1 MTFKKGGSIKVLVVD
16 DHEVVR
22 QGLKTIISK
31 HSDLSIAG
39 EAENGNQALQ
49 ILKQI
54 KVDVVLLDFDMPEK
68 NGLETLIELKRLYPD
83 LPALILSISPEDH
96 YGTRFLKA
104 GASGYLQK
112 STATDQLINA
122 IRKVFNGG
130 KYISSALTDK
140 LVANLNQGKEPF
152 LHESLTDRE
161 FQIFLLLAKGEKLKE
176 IASDLSLSINTIST
190 YRSRI
195 LQKMDLKNNAEI
207 IHYAIENDLLKQ

>member
-1 MTFKKGGSIKVLVVD
+1 MTPEKESSIKVLVAD
-16 DHEVVR
+16 DHEIVR
-22 QGLKTIISK
+22 QGLKTIISE

-39 EAENGNQALQ
+39 EAENGNQVLK
-49 ILKQI
+49 ILKKT

-68 NGLETLIELKRLYPD
+68 NGLDTLIELKALYPK
-83 LPALILSISPEDH
+83 LPVMILSIFPEDH

-112 STATDQLINA
+112 SSATDQLIDA

-140 LVANLNQGKEPF
+140 LVTGLNKDKEQY
-152 LHESLTDRE
+152 LHESLSDRE
-161 FQIFLLLAKGEKLKE
+161 FQVFRLLATGKKLKE
-176 IASDLSLSINTIST
+176 MADELCLSINTIST

-195 LQKMDLKNNAEI
+195 LQKMDMKSNADVI
-207 IHYAIENDLLKQ
+207 RYAIENGLSK

>member
-1 MTFKKGGSIKVLVVD
+1 MTPEKESSIKVLVAD
-16 DHEVVR
+16 DHEIVR
-22 QGLKTIISK
+22 QGLKTIISE

-39 EAENGNQALQ
+39 EAENGNQV
-49 ILKQI
+49 LKI
-54 KVDVVLLDFDMPEK
+54 VKKTKVDVVLLDFDMPEK
-68 NGLETLIELKRLYPD
+68 NGLDTLVELKALYPK
-83 LPALILSISPEDH
+83 LPVMILSIFPEDH

-112 STATDQLINA
+112 SSATDQLIDA

-140 LVANLNQGKEPF
+140 LVRGLNKDKEQF

-161 FQIFLLLAKGEKLKE
+161 FQVFRLLATGKKLKE
-176 IASDLSLSINTIST
+176 MADELCLSINTIST

-195 LQKMDLKNNAEI
+195 LQKMDLKSNADVI
-207 IHYAIENDLLKQ
+207 RYAIENGLSK

>member
-1 MTFKKGGSIKVLVVD
+1 MTPEKESSIKVLVAD
-16 DHEVVR
+16 DHEIVR
-22 QGLKTIISK
+22 QGLKTIISE

-39 EAENGNQALQ
+39 EAENGNQV
-49 ILKQI
+49 LKI
-54 KVDVVLLDFDMPEK
+54 VKKTKVDVVLLDFDMPEK
-68 NGLETLIELKRLYPD
+68 NGLDTLVELKALYPK
-83 LPALILSISPEDH
+83 LPVMILSIFPEDH

-112 STATDQLINA
+112 SSATGQLIDA

-140 LVANLNQGKEPF
+140 LVTGLNKDKEQF

-161 FQIFLLLAKGEKLKE
+161 FQVFRLLATGKKLKE
-176 IASDLSLSINTIST
+176 MADELCLSINTIST

-195 LQKMDLKNNAEI
+195 LQKMDLKSNADVI
-207 IHYAIENDLLKQ
+207 RYAIENGLSK

>member
-1 MTFKKGGSIKVLVVD
+1 MTPEKESSIKVLVAD
-16 DHEVVR
+16 DHEIVR
-22 QGLKTIISK
+22 QGLKTIISE

-39 EAENGNQALQ
+39 EAENGNQV
-49 ILKQI
+49 LKI
-54 KVDVVLLDFDMPEK
+54 VKKTKVDVVLLDFDMPEK
-68 NGLETLIELKRLYPD
+68 NGLDTLVELKALYPK
-83 LPALILSISPEDH
+83 LPVMILSIFPEDH

-112 STATDQLINA
+112 SSATDQLIDA

-140 LVANLNQGKEPF
+140 LVTGLNKDKEQF

-161 FQIFLLLAKGEKLKE
+161 FQVFRLLATGKKLKE
-176 IASDLSLSINTIST
+176 MADELCLSINTIST

-195 LQKMDLKNNAEI
+195 LQKMDLKSNADVI
-207 IHYAIENDLLKQ
+207 RYAIENGLCK

>member
-1 MTFKKGGSIKVLVVD
+1 MTPEKESSIKVLVAD
-16 DHEVVR
+16 DHEIVR
-22 QGLKTIISK
+22 QGLKTIISE

-39 EAENGNQALQ
+39 EAENGNQVLK
-49 ILKQI
+49 ILKKT

-68 NGLETLIELKRLYPD
+68 NGLDTLIELKALYPK
-83 LPALILSISPEDH
+83 LPVMILSIFSEDH

-112 STATDQLINA
+112 SSATDQLIDA

-130 KYISSALTDK
+130 KYISSALTDR
-140 LVANLNQGKEPF
+140 LVTNLNRDHERP

-161 FQIFLLLAKGEKLKE
+161 FQVFCLLATGKKLKE
-176 IASDLSLSINTIST
+176 IADELCLSINTIST

-195 LQKMDLKNNAEI
+195 LQKMDLKSNADV
-207 IHYAIENDLLKQ
+207 IHYAINNKLIK

>member
-1 MTFKKGGSIKVLVVD
+1 MTPEKENSIKVLVAD
-16 DHEVVR
+16 DHEIVR
-22 QGLKTIISK
+22 QGLKTIISE

-39 EAENGNQALQ
+39 EAENGDQV
-49 ILKQI
+49 LKI
-54 KVDVVLLDFDMPEK
+54 VKKTKVDVVLLDFDMPEK
-68 NGLETLIELKRLYPD
+68 NGLDTLVELKALYPK
-83 LPALILSISPEDH
+83 LPVMILSIFPEDH

-112 STATDQLINA
+112 SSATDQLIDA

-140 LVANLNQGKEPF
+140 LVTGLNKDKEQF

-161 FQIFLLLAKGEKLKE
+161 FQVFRLLATGKKLKE
-176 IASDLSLSINTIST
+176 MADELCLSINTIST

-195 LQKMDLKNNAEI
+195 LQKMDLKSNADVI
-207 IHYAIENDLLKQ
+207 RYAIENGLSK

>member
-1 MTFKKGGSIKVLVVD
+1 MTPEKESSIKVLVAD
-16 DHEVVR
+16 DHEIVR
-22 QGLKTIISK
+22 QGLKTIISE

-39 EAENGNQALQ
+39 EAENGNQVLK
-49 ILKQI
+49 ILKKT

-68 NGLETLIELKRLYPD
+68 NGLDTLIELKALYPK
-83 LPALILSISPEDH
+83 LPVMILSIFSEDH

-112 STATDQLINA
+112 SSATDQLIDA

-130 KYISSALTDK
+130 KYISSALTDR
-140 LVANLNQGKEPF
+140 LVTNLNRDHERP

-161 FQIFLLLAKGEKLKE
+161 FQVFCLLATGKKLKE
-176 IASDLSLSINTIST
+176 IADELCLSINTIST

-195 LQKMDLKNNAEI
+195 LQKMDMSSNADVI
-207 IHYAIENDLLKQ
+207 RYAIKNKLVK

>member
-1 MTFKKGGSIKVLVVD
+1 MTPKKDGSIKVLVAD
-16 DHEVVR
+16 DHEIVR
-22 QGLKTIISK
+22 QGLKTIISE
-31 HSDLSIAG
+31 HSDLNIAG
-39 EAENGNQALQ
+39 EAENGNQVLK
-49 ILKQI
+49 ILKKT

-68 NGLETLIELKRLYPD
+68 NGLDTLIELKALYPK
-83 LPALILSISPEDH
+83 LPVMILSIFPEDH

-112 STATDQLINA
+112 SSATDQLIDA

-140 LVANLNQGKEPF
+140 LVTGLNKDKEQF

-161 FQIFLLLAKGEKLKE
+161 FQVFRLLATGKKLKE
-176 IASDLSLSINTIST
+176 MADELCLSINTIST

-195 LQKMDLKNNAEI
+195 LQKMDLKSNADVI
-207 IHYAIENDLLKQ
+207 RYAIENGLSKQ

>member
-1 MTFKKGGSIKVLVVD
+1 MTPEKESSIKVLVAD
-16 DHEVVR
+16 DHEIVR
-22 QGLKTIISK
+22 QGLKTIISE

-39 EAENGNQALQ
+39 EAENGNQVLK
-49 ILKQI
+49 ILKKT

-68 NGLETLIELKRLYPD
+68 NGLDTLIELKALYPK
-83 LPALILSISPEDH
+83 LPVMILSIFPEDH

-112 STATDQLINA
+112 SSATDQLIDA

-140 LVANLNQGKEPF
+140 LVTGLNKDKKQF

-161 FQIFLLLAKGEKLKE
+161 FQVFRLLATGKKLKE
-176 IASDLSLSINTIST
+176 MADELCLSINTIST

-195 LQKMDLKNNAEI
+195 LQKMDMKSNADVI
-207 IHYAIENDLLKQ
+207 RYAIENGLSN

>member
-1 MTFKKGGSIKVLVVD
+1 MTPEKESSIKVLVAD
-16 DHEVVR
+16 DHEIVR
-22 QGLKTIISK
+22 QGLKTIISE

-39 EAENGNQALQ
+39 EAENGNQVLK
-49 ILKQI
+49 ILKKT

-68 NGLETLIELKRLYPD
+68 NGLDTLVELKALYPK
-83 LPALILSISPEDH
+83 LPVMILSIFPEDH

-112 STATDQLINA
+112 SSATDQLIDA

-140 LVANLNQGKEPF
+140 LVAGLNKDKGQF

-161 FQIFLLLAKGEKLKE
+161 FQVFRLLATGKKLKE
-176 IASDLSLSINTIST
+176 MADELCLSINTIST

-195 LQKMDLKNNAEI
+195 LQKMDLKSNADVI
-207 IHYAIENDLLKQ
+207 RYAIENGLSK

>member
-1 MTFKKGGSIKVLVVD
+1 MTPEKESSIKVLVAD
-16 DHEVVR
+16 DHEIVR
-22 QGLKTIISK
+22 QGLKTIISE

-39 EAENGNQALQ
+39 EAENGNQVLK
-49 ILKQI
+49 ILKKT

-68 NGLETLIELKRLYPD
+68 NGLDTLIELQALYPK
-83 LPALILSISPEDH
+83 LPVMILSIFPEDH

-112 STATDQLINA
+112 SSATDQLIDA

-130 KYISSALTDK
+130 KYISPALTDR
-140 LVANLNQGKEPF
+140 LVTNLNRDHERP

-161 FQIFLLLAKGEKLKE
+161 FQVFCLLATGKKLKE
-176 IASDLSLSINTIST
+176 IADELCLSINTIST

-195 LQKMDLKNNAEI
+195 LQKMDMSSNADVI
-207 IHYAIENDLLKQ
+207 RYAIKNKLVK

>member
-1 MTFKKGGSIKVLVVD
+1 MTPEKESSIKVLVAD
-16 DHEVVR
+16 DHEIVR
-22 QGLKTIISK
+22 QGLKTIISE

-39 EAENGNQALQ
+39 EAENGNQV
-49 ILKQI
+49 LKI
-54 KVDVVLLDFDMPEK
+54 VKKTKVDVVLLDFDMPEK
-68 NGLETLIELKRLYPD
+68 NGLDTLVELKALYPK
-83 LPALILSISPEDH
+83 LPVMILSIFPEDH

-112 STATDQLINA
+112 SSATAQLIDA

-140 LVANLNQGKEPF
+140 LVTGLNKDKEQF

-161 FQIFLLLAKGEKLKE
+161 FQVFRLLATGKKLKE
-176 IASDLSLSINTIST
+176 MADELCLSINTIST

-195 LQKMDLKNNAEI
+195 LQKMDLKSNADVI
-207 IHYAIENDLLKQ
+207 RYAIENGLSK

>member
-1 MTFKKGGSIKVLVVD
+1 MTPEKESSIKVLVAD
-16 DHEVVR
+16 DHEIVR
-22 QGLKTIISK
+22 QGLKTIISE

-39 EAENGNQALQ
+39 EAENGNQVLK
-49 ILKQI
+49 ILKKT

-68 NGLETLIELKRLYPD
+68 NGLDTLIELKALYPK
-83 LPALILSISPEDH
+83 LPVMILSIFPEDH

-112 STATDQLINA
+112 SSATDQLIDA

-140 LVANLNQGKEPF
+140 LVTGLNKDKEQF

-161 FQIFLLLAKGEKLKE
+161 FQVFRLLATGKKLKE
-176 IASDLSLSINTIST
+176 MADELCLSINTIST

-195 LQKMDLKNNAEI
+195 LQKMDLKSNADVI
-207 IHYAIENDLLKQ
+207 RYAIENGLSK

>member
-1 MTFKKGGSIKVLVVD
+1 MTPEKESPIKVLVAD
-16 DHEVVR
+16 DHEIVR
-22 QGLKTIISK
+22 QGLKTIISE

-39 EAENGNQALQ
+39 EAENGNQVLK
-49 ILKQI
+49 ILKKT

-68 NGLETLIELKRLYPD
+68 NGLDTLIELRALYPK
-83 LPALILSISPEDH
+83 LPVMILSIFPEDH

-112 STATDQLINA
+112 SSATDQLIDA

-140 LVANLNQGKEPF
+140 LVTGLNKDKEQF

-161 FQIFLLLAKGEKLKE
+161 FQVFRLLATGKKLKE
-176 IASDLSLSINTIST
+176 MADELCLSINTIST

-195 LQKMDLKNNAEI
+195 LQKMDMKSNADVI
-207 IHYAIENDLLKQ
+207 RYAIENGLSK

>member
-1 MTFKKGGSIKVLVVD
+1 MTPEKESSIKVLVAD
-16 DHEVVR
+16 DHEIVR
-22 QGLKTIISK
+22 QGLKTIISE

-39 EAENGNQALQ
+39 EAENGNQV
-49 ILKQI
+49 LKI
-54 KVDVVLLDFDMPEK
+54 VKKTKVDVVLLDFDMPEK
-68 NGLETLIELKRLYPD
+68 NGLDTLVELKALYPK
-83 LPALILSISPEDH
+83 LPVMILSIFPEDH

-112 STATDQLINA
+112 SSATDQLIDA

-140 LVANLNQGKEPF
+140 LVTGLNKDKEQF

-161 FQIFLLLAKGEKLKE
+161 FQVFRLLATGKKLKE
-176 IASDLSLSINTIST
+176 MADELCLSINTIST

-195 LQKMDLKNNAEI
+195 LQKMDLKSNADVI
-207 IHYAIENDLLKQ
+207 RYAIENGFSK

>member
-1 MTFKKGGSIKVLVVD
+1 MTPEKESSIKVLVAD
-16 DHEVVR
+16 DHEIVR
-22 QGLKTIISK
+22 QGLKTIISE

-39 EAENGNQALQ
+39 EAENGNQV
-49 ILKQI
+49 LKI
-54 KVDVVLLDFDMPEK
+54 VKKTKVDVVLLDFDMPEK
-68 NGLETLIELKRLYPD
+68 NGLDTLVELKALYPK
-83 LPALILSISPEDH
+83 LPVMILSIFPEDH

-112 STATDQLINA
+112 SSATDQLIDA

-140 LVANLNQGKEPF
+140 LVTGLNKDKEQF

-161 FQIFLLLAKGEKLKE
+161 FQVFRLLATGKKLKE
-176 IASDLSLSINTIST
+176 MADELCLSINTIST

-195 LQKMDLKNNAEI
+195 LQKMDMKSNADVI
-207 IHYAIENDLLKQ
+207 RYAIENGLSKE

>member
-1 MTFKKGGSIKVLVVD
+1 MTPEKENTIKVLVAD
-16 DHEVVR
+16 DHEIVR
-22 QGLKTIISK
+22 QGLKTIISE

-39 EAENGNQALQ
+39 EAENGNQVLK
-49 ILKQI
+49 ILKKT

-68 NGLETLIELKRLYPD
+68 NGLDTLIELKALYPK
-83 LPALILSISPEDH
+83 LPVMILSIFPEDH

-112 STATDQLINA
+112 SSATDQLIDA

-140 LVANLNQGKEPF
+140 LVTGLNKDKEQF

-161 FQIFLLLAKGEKLKE
+161 FQVFRLLATGKKLKE
-176 IASDLSLSINTIST
+176 MADELCLSINTIST

-195 LQKMDLKNNAEI
+195 LQKMDLKSNADVI
-207 IHYAIENDLLKQ
+207 RYAIENGLSK